1 MYPNVSLFTL
11 LKGPFKKKKKTLLK
25 GGFFF
30 SNNKKIKNKA
40 QLVFAVHYFI

>member
-1 MYPNVSLFTL
+1 MYPDVSLFTL
-11 LKGPFKKKKKTLLK
+11 LKGPFKKKKFIK
-25 GGFFF
+25 GVFFF

>member
-11 LKGPFKKKKKTLLK
+11 LKGPFKKKKNFIK
-25 GGFFF
+25 GVFFF